1 MLSRDSYHSTVDES
15 DLVSISAAC
24 ESHME
29 RSWCLTAVYRK
40 HSGCGSQGEESE
52 VVAGVRYSRRTKL
65 CCNVGEDVWHLPM
78 GIERLVAQLRILHGQ
93 QNSPA
98 YGEAANR
105 VVRWEHASAGPQGLR
120 EPAV

>member
-1 MLSRDSYHSTVDES
+1 M
-15 DLVSISAAC
+15 
-24 ESHME
+24 
-29 RSWCLTAVYRK
+29 
-40 HSGCGSQGEESE
+40 
-52 VVAGVRYSRRTKL
+52 
-65 CCNVGEDVWHLPM
+65 WHLPM

-120 EPAV
+120 EPAVWSREFFIDPTEHCS